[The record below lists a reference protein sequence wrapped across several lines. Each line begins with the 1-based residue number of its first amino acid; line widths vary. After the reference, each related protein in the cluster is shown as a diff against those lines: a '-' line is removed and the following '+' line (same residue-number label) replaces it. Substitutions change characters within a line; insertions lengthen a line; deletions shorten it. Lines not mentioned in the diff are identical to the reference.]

1 MASIRASFVFMYIAI
16 NKREDHMAL
25 VAKSLKDI
33 GQGEGITENF
43 KILYENDIQ
52 SLLHD
57 PKDPAVPPDEE
68 ANKRQQVITNAN
80 ALMDVVEEEFAATT
94 RWFNTPHDKFGT
106 SHRQVVNLN
115 QSVDSGAGNH
125 GYGRDINLDAFGD
138 SDHPQENIKM
148 VFMAEWVEILMSL
161 TGGRWSAGDSSGE
174 ALSQYCA
181 MERFRQGHIT
191 YYPSFVEKWLNDGG
205 QAYAS
210 EGTIAT
216 KPGDK
221 NTPGYITS
229 PNAKRSDWVSKTFKG
244 ADTPKNGTING
255 DADQVSFGCALAF
268 LYYLNVQLGYSITEI
283 IAAYQGTLA
292 QTYANLTGFD
302 QFKVFDNFLARL
314 ESVYPAKLRA
324 NISGPNWNNP
334 FPIWAVQFGIALPG
348 SVRAGS
354 PLVPLLRMPGLEE
367 IFWIGANGDVSCNW
381 RSDNADNGRWHD
393 QAGLALPGSVRA
405 DSPLILFSRNP
416 KQEEIFW
423 IGANG
428 DVSSNYRADGVDG
441 GRWQHQFGI
450 ALPGSV
456 RAGSPLVPLL
466 RMPGLEEIFWI
477 GANGDVSCN
486 WRSDNADNGRWH
498 DQAGLALPGS
508 VRADSPLILF
518 SRNPKQEEIFWIGAN
533 GDVSSNYRAD
543 GVDGGR
549 WQHQFGI
556 ALPGSVRAG
565 SPLVPLLRM
574 PGLEEIF
581 WIGANGDVSCNWR
594 ADGAD
599 NGRWHDQAGLT
610 PPGSVRA
617 DSPLIVFSRSP
628 QRVDVF
634 WIGVNGS
641 IYNIWR
647 DDDINRGVW
656 QSAKAISLVGT
667 ARKGSP
673 IIVFARARSLLEIFW
688 HGEDGGVSSTYI
700 G

>member
-1 MASIRASFVFMYIAI
+1 
-16 NKREDHMAL
+16 MAL

-148 VFMAEWVEILMSL
+148 LFMAEWVEILMSL

-324 NISGPNWNNP
+324 NISGPKWNNP

-354 PLVPLLRMPGLEE
+354 PLVPLLRMPGL
-367 IFWIGANGDVSCNW
+367 
-381 RSDNADNGRWHD
+381 
-393 QAGLALPGSVRA
+393 
-405 DSPLILFSRNP
+405 
-416 KQEEIFW
+416 EEIFW

-508 VRADSPLILF
+508 VRADSPLIVL
-518 SRNPKQEEIFWIGAN
+518 SRNPKQ
-533 GDVSSNYRAD
+533 
-543 GVDGGR
+543 
-549 WQHQFGI
+549 
-556 ALPGSVRAG
+556 
-565 SPLVPLLRM
+565 
-574 PGLEEIF
+574 EEIF

-634 WIGVNGS
+634 WIGVDGS

-656 QSAKAISLVGT
+656 QSAMAISLVGT

>member
-1 MASIRASFVFMYIAI
+1 
-16 NKREDHMAL
+16 MAL

-57 PKDPAVPPDEE
+57 PKDPAVTPDEE

-94 RWFNTPHDKFGT
+94 RWFNTPHDKFGA

-381 RSDNADNGRWHD
+381 LSDSTDNGRWHD
-393 QAGLALPGSVRA
+393 QV
-405 DSPLILFSRNP
+405 
-416 KQEEIFW
+416 
-423 IGANG
+423 
-428 DVSSNYRADGVDG
+428 
-441 GRWQHQFGI
+441 
-450 ALPGSV
+450 
-456 RAGSPLVPLL
+456 
-466 RMPGLEEIFWI
+466 
-477 GANGDVSCN
+477 
-486 WRSDNADNGRWH
+486 
-498 DQAGLALPGS
+498 
-508 VRADSPLILF
+508 
-518 SRNPKQEEIFWIGAN
+518 
-533 GDVSSNYRAD
+533 
-543 GVDGGR
+543 
-549 WQHQFGI
+549 
-556 ALPGSVRAG
+556 
-565 SPLVPLLRM
+565 
-574 PGLEEIF
+574 
-581 WIGANGDVSCNWR
+581 
-594 ADGAD
+594 
-599 NGRWHDQAGLT
+599 GLT